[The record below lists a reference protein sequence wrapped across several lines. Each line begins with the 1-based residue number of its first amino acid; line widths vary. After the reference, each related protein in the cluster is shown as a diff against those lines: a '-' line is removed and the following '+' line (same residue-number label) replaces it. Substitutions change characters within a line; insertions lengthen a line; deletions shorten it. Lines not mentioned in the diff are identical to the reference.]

1 VRQPVILALQCPAG
15 YAKNSCSASS
25 AALIRT
31 SQNSTGIFSWYLHPA
46 MVQKVSRELVTSV
59 PSLKC
64 IEKVSM
70 WGGPQGG
77 PPEPRTTPPSSSAL
91 SILARAGPGVR
102 RGRGRPPYS
111 GICSELHRAI
121 AEIPPIRRSELAS
134 GLSIIHTA
142 MWCSIQPVRLQPHET
157 SSSGSASALVKM
169 YS

>member
-64 IEKVSM
+64 IEKVGM

-91 SILARAGPGVR
+91 
-102 RGRGRPPYS
+102 YS
-111 GICSELHRAI
+111 G
-121 AEIPPIRRSELAS
+121 
-134 GLSIIHTA
+134 
-142 MWCSIQPVRLQPHET
+142 
-157 SSSGSASALVKM
+157 
-169 YS
+169 

>member
-46 MVQKVSRELVTSV
+46 MVQKVSCELVTSV

-64 IEKVSM
+64 IEKVGMMGRSP
-70 WGGPQGG
+70 GRSPLNRGRRPRR
-77 PPEPRTTPPSSSAL
+77 PPL
-91 SILARAGPGVR
+91 CILARAGPGVR

-134 GLSIIHTA
+134 GLPIIHTA
-142 MWCSIQPVRLQPHET
+142 MWCPIQPVRLQPHET